1 MYYLILTYITYSKN
15 QDERYEILL
24 NQKDEEIIFLQER
37 VEMLDKENKI
47 ITEKLIKNARDS
59 DSYLKDK

>member
-1 MYYLILTYITYSKN
+1 LYYLILTYITYSKN